1 VSDSSAADINAEHEA
16 LIQFLY
22 LAPVGLVQAAHDGTI
37 GMINP
42 ISAQLLM
49 PLSRDGGLSNLFTAL
64 DSAAPELRR
73 LCAQFSPTQGVIC
86 DGMHI
91 NLTAVSKRAAATRV
105 VSLSVVKLDE
115 NRLMAVLA
123 DVTAQVKRD
132 RELKQTD
139 AWLTAILTNISD
151 YAMVRLDQLGRIDG
165 WNDSIG
171 RMLGYAPEALVGQP
185 YGIFHPA
192 GASTPADLAKRL
204 RDADKNGWSLDE
216 GARLRA
222 DGSHFWASAMI
233 SPLPDRDAAPDAPA
247 YSLIIRDISDKRAAG
262 EPQRP
267 GPSPATGAPADQVT
281 APASAQPDS
290 ADAYEA
296 LIQFLYRTP
305 IGLVQISADGTI
317 EMLNPKSSSLLMP
330 LTTDGNLGNLFAVL
344 AGIAPELSAMASTF
358 AAPTGVVCETLR
370 VRLPPRAGAATEPQ
384 VLSISLLKLDA
395 QRFMAVLEDATAEV
409 HREQATLTRRL
420 DNAART
426 DGLTKMPNRRAVQ
439 EQIRLIMT
447 RPEAAAQGESAV
459 MFINFDRFKQINDTL
474 GNAAGDKVLTTMAE
488 RMRAALRP
496 PTDRIAVAAGPSQMA
511 ARIGGDEF
519 VVVLDGMRCTA
530 DIESVARRLLE
541 TISKPYR
548 IVGQEI
554 ICNVSM
560 GVVLGA
566 QASGDADAVLRDASI
581 AMAEAKRAG
590 GGRYVLFDTEMR
602 ERVVRRGDIEGDLRR
617 ALQEQ
622 QLFVLYQPV
631 VGLLDGGGTDYAT
644 GVEALVRWQHPTRG
658 IVSPV
663 EFIQVAEE
671 CGLIGAVG
679 DFVLRQSCEDFVR
692 WQAELGEGAPRLL
705 AVNLSRAQLAQPG
718 WTEVVSGILAA
729 TGMQAP
735 RLQLEVTES
744 LAAQDQQVQE
754 RLHQLKAL
762 GIKLALD
769 DFGTGYSS
777 LASLHLLPVDT
788 VKIDRSFVSQGDT
801 SHHHRVLI
809 EATVMVAR
817 SLGMDTVAE
826 GIETPEQ
833 AAVVR
838 ELKCD
843 KGQGYLFSRPLSSGA
858 LLDWLGA
865 RAPQQTT

>member
-22 LAPVGLVQAAHDGTI
+22 LAPVGLVQATLDGTI

-73 LCAQFSPTQGVIC
+73 LCADFSATQGVVC
-86 DGMHI
+86 DGVHI
-91 NLTAVSKRAAATRV
+91 HLTAVSKRAAATRV

-151 YAMVRLDQLGRIDG
+151 YAMVRLDQLGRIDA
-165 WNDSIG
+165 WNESIG

-192 GASTPADLAKRL
+192 GASTPAHLAERL
-204 RDADKNGWSLDE
+204 RDADMNGWSLDE
-216 GARLRA
+216 GARMRA
-222 DGSHFWASAMI
+222 DGSRFWASAMI

-262 EPQRP
+262 
-267 GPSPATGAPADQVT
+267 GPADQPT
-281 APASAQPDS
+281 AAAAAQPDS

-330 LTTDGNLGNLFAVL
+330 LTRDGSLDNLFAVL

-358 AAPTGVVCETLR
+358 AAPTGVVCEALR
-370 VRLPPRAGAATEPQ
+370 VSLPPHAGAATEPQ

-447 RPEAAAQGESAV
+447 RPETAAQGESAV
-459 MFINFDRFKQINDTL
+459 MFINFDRFKQINDML

-496 PTDRIAVAAGPSQMA
+496 PTDRIALGAGPSQMA
-511 ARIGGDEF
+511 ARSGGDEF

-548 IVGQEI
+548 IASQDI

-560 GVVLGA
+560 GIVLGA

-590 GGRYVLFDTEMR
+590 GGRYVLFDTAMR

-679 DFVLRQSCEDFVR
+679 DFVLRQACDDFVR

-729 TGMQAP
+729 SGMQAP

-754 RLHQLKAL
+754 RLHELKAL

-843 KGQGYLFSRPLSSGA
+843 KGQGYLFSRPLSSSA
-858 LLDWLGA
+858 LVDWLGA
-865 RAPQQTT
+865 RAAEPTPDAISARTV

>member
-1 VSDSSAADINAEHEA
+1 MSDFAVPEISAEHEA

-22 LAPVGLVQAAHDGTI
+22 LAPVGLVQAAQDGTI

-64 DSAAPELRR
+64 DSAAPELRQ
-73 LCAQFSPTQGVIC
+73 LCADFVPAHGVIC

-91 NLTAVSKRAAATRV
+91 KLTAVSKRAAATRV

-132 RELKQTD
+132 LELKQTD

-185 YGIFHPA
+185 YGIFHPD
-192 GASTPADLAKRL
+192 GASTPAHLAERL
-204 RDADKNGWSLDE
+204 RDADKNGWSLEE

-222 DGSHFWASAMI
+222 DGSRFWASAMI
-233 SPLPDRDAAPDAPA
+233 SPLPDREAAPDAPA
-247 YSLIIRDISDKRAAG
+247 YSLIIRDISDKRDAANSAD
-262 EPQRP
+262 P
-267 GPSPATGAPADQVT
+267 APA
-281 APASAQPDS
+281 PAAQPES

-296 LIQFLYRTP
+296 LIQFLYRAP
-305 IGLVQISADGTI
+305 IGLVQIGADGAI

-330 LTTDGNLGNLFAVL
+330 LTPDGNLDNLFKVL
-344 AGIAPELSAMASTF
+344 AGIAPELSAMASSF
-358 AAPTGVVCETLR
+358 AAPNGVVCETLR
-370 VRLPPRAGAATEPQ
+370 VSLPSHAGAATGPQ

-409 HREQATLTRRL
+409 HREQETLTRRL

-447 RPEAAAQGESAV
+447 RPDGAAQGESAV

-496 PTDRIAVAAGPSQMA
+496 PTDRLALAAGPSQMA
-511 ARIGGDEF
+511 ARAGGDEF

-530 DIESVARRLLE
+530 DIESVAQRLLE

-548 IVGQEI
+548 IASHDI

-560 GVVLGA
+560 GIVLGA

-590 GGRYVLFDTEMR
+590 GGRYVLFDTAMR

-631 VGLLDGGGTDYAT
+631 VGLLADGGTDHAT

-679 DFVLRQSCEDFVR
+679 DFVLRQACEDFVR

-718 WTEVVSGILAA
+718 WTEVVTGILAA

-735 RLQLEVTES
+735 LLQLEVTES
-744 LAAQDQQVQE
+744 LAAQDAQVQE
-754 RLHQLKAL
+754 RLHELKAL

-843 KGQGYLFSRPLSSGA
+843 KGQGYLFSRPLSSSA
-858 LLDWLGA
+858 LIEWLGA
-865 RAPQQTT
+865 HATPAA

>member
-1 VSDSSAADINAEHEA
+1 VSDSTDGDINAEHEA

-22 LAPVGLVQAAHDGTI
+22 LAPVGLVQATLDGAI

-73 LCAQFSPTQGVIC
+73 LCADFSPTQGVIC

-91 NLTAVSKRAAATRV
+91 QLTAVSKRAAANRV

-123 DVTAQVKRD
+123 DVTAQVRRD

-165 WNDSIG
+165 WNESIG

-185 YGIFHPA
+185 YGIFHPD
-192 GASTPADLAKRL
+192 GASTPAHLAERL

-222 DGSHFWASAMI
+222 DGSRFWASAMI

-247 YSLIIRDISDKRAAG
+247 YSLIIRDISDKRGAS
-262 EPQRP
+262 EPAVEP
-267 GPSPATGAPADQVT
+267 TVA
-281 APASAQPDS
+281 ASAQPDS

-305 IGLVQISADGTI
+305 IGLVQISADGAI

-330 LTTDGNLGNLFAVL
+330 LTSDGNLENLFTVL

-370 VRLPPRAGAATEPQ
+370 VSLPSHAGAAAGPQ

-496 PTDRIAVAAGPSQMA
+496 PTDRIALAAGPSQMA

-530 DIESVARRLLE
+530 DIESVAQRLLE

-548 IVGQEI
+548 ITAQDI

-560 GVVLGA
+560 GIVLGA

-590 GGRYVLFDTEMR
+590 GGRYVLFDTAMR

-617 ALQEQ
+617 ALQER

-631 VGLLDGGGTDYAT
+631 VGLLEGGGTDYAT

-679 DFVLRQSCEDFVR
+679 DFVLRQACDDFVR
-692 WQAELGEGAPRLL
+692 WQAELGERAPRLL

-754 RLHQLKAL
+754 RLHELKAL

-858 LLDWLGA
+858 LVDWLGA
-865 RAPQQTT
+865 RAKHEA